1 MQLLQ
6 AAHSRLRMQQMQHAA
21 AAASCCHRD
30 SACTDAFVTQQDV
43 ATLFI
48 FNFGKTFQP
57 PFFFF
62 FLTRNQSEKRR
73 L

>member
-21 AAASCCHRD
+21 CHRD

-57 PFFFF
+57 PFFLF